1 MYAAI
6 ISLCSAVEFVPMVS
20 FDIEQYNGGKSG
32 LTLQLELQDMLNSH
46 DMNPVLGSKVDEL
59 KVGSK
64 QQEQLHLSPKLN
76 FLNALMTIRVGCPLI

>member
-1 MYAAI
+1 M
-6 ISLCSAVEFVPMVS
+6 SLCSAVKFVPMVS
-20 FDIEQYNGGKSG
+20 SNIEQYNVGKSG

-64 QQEQLHLSPKLN
+64 
-76 FLNALMTIRVGCPLI
+76 